1 MSSGQPTNSPLTKAV
16 KRKAQDVLHVLLHS
30 EVRVTLDVWNFVLAA
45 LLAAQKKAGV
55 KRFQANLLANPA
67 KVEQGLSQGHLL
79 SHTHTLT
86 LSLSLPPSLP
96 PSLPHSLT
104 PSLSPSLPPSLPPS
118 LSLSL
123 SVSVFLSLSL
133 SVFLS
138 LSLSLMPHPLSRPLS
153 LCMCFCPISLRF
165 TLKGGLFPGMP
176 NISSCVKPNKIHRP
190 EIVQCI
196 ETFFNAGVSYPGI
209 DMALDLQLRGYRV
222 ILGHSIHSCYTKNP
236 AGKWVT
242 QYVQGDHL
250 QIVLSDTVVAEA
262 QQRQSEKNRQQRQQP
277 ARSRQPPPVTMRKFC
292 VG

>member
-1 MSSGQPTNSPLTKAV
+1 
-16 KRKAQDVLHVLLHS
+16 
-30 EVRVTLDVWNFVLAA
+30 
-45 LLAAQKKAGV
+45 
-55 KRFQANLLANPA
+55 
-67 KVEQGLSQGHLL
+67 
-79 SHTHTLT
+79 
-86 LSLSLPPSLP
+86 
-96 PSLPHSLT
+96 
-104 PSLSPSLPPSLPPS
+104 
-118 LSLSL
+118 
-123 SVSVFLSLSL
+123 
-133 SVFLS
+133 
-138 LSLSLMPHPLSRPLS
+138 
-153 LCMCFCPISLRF
+153 MCFCPISLRF

-196 ETFFNAGVSYPGI
+196 ETFLNAGVSYPGI

-262 QQRQSEKNRQQRQQP
+262 QQRQSEKKRQQRQQP